1 MLKKGTIFLPWAD
14 VKGGGWVGLNINV
27 KLTLTVAMWV
37 WMRPLIYEKLGM
49 KPGYFTTIGCSKLN
63 NARLINAYKASC
75 EVRINRRRHLRGT
88 QKRRSDKHKETEGV
102 VYGVG
107 EFTVE

>member
-37 WMRPLIYEKLGM
+37 WMRPLTEPLYWKIQ
-49 KPGYFTTIGCSKLN
+49 YF
-63 NARLINAYKASC
+63 
-75 EVRINRRRHLRGT
+75 
-88 QKRRSDKHKETEGV
+88 
-102 VYGVG
+102 VG
-107 EFTVE
+107 GLF